1 MMLAKALAAGMTPRE
16 LERLIRGHASKEQ
29 IADAFGLSVAIVEAM
44 MARWGLA
51 HLSGRAKSN
60 VRLVRD
66 LETKQ

>member
-1 MMLAKALAAGMTPRE
+1 MLAEALAAGLNPRE

-29 IADAFGLSVAIVEAM
+29 IADAFGLSVAVVESM
-44 MARWGLA
+44 MTRWGLS

-66 LETKQ
+66 LEKRQ

>member
-29 IADAFGLSVAIVEAM
+29 IADAFGISVAIVEAM
-44 MARWGLA
+44 MARWGLS
-51 HLSGRAKSN
+51 HFSGRAKSN

-66 LETKQ
+66 LEASE